1 MSESTASKPGVDT
14 PPLSKD
20 VLFLSGL
27 LVILNVALVA
37 ILYFSGSNL
46 ISGGSSG
53 TITVSDPAR
62 LFQLFF
68 VWLLANLGIGF
79 AMAIVMRRARGGK

>member
-1 MSESTASKPGVDT
+1 MSESTASKPLANAI
-14 PPLSKD
+14 PLSMD
-20 VLFLSGL
+20 ILFLSGL

-53 TITVSDPAR
+53 TINVSDPAR

-79 AMAIVMRRARGGK
+79 AMAIVMRRARAGK

>member
-1 MSESTASKPGVDT
+1 MSESTASKPVVNAT
-14 PPLSKD
+14 FLSKD
-20 VLFLSGL
+20 ILFLSGL

-53 TITVSDPAR
+53 TVNVSDPAR